1 MIASE
6 EAGALLTI
14 EPPADTPAASGERIP
29 LGSPVMIIRVALDPS
44 LANWGGMT
52 GNIYRDL
59 GAKGYEVAMPHPK
72 RGTKKFVKFAVDQV
86 QKVTHV

>member
-1 MIASE
+1 M
-6 EAGALLTI
+6 
-14 EPPADTPAASGERIP
+14 
-29 LGSPVMIIRVALDPS
+29 GSPVTIIRVALDPS

-72 RGTKKFVKFAVDQV
+72 RGTKKFVKFAADQV
-86 QKVTHV
+86 QEVTHV